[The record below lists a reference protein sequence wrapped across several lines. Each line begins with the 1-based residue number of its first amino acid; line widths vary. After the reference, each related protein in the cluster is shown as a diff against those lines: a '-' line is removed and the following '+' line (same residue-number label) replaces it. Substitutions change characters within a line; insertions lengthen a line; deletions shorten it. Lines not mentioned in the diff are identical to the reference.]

1 MLDTATAHGLTSNA
15 RTDGYYEF
23 IPFHGDARFAAWQKA
38 SRLEVAASRQHIEA
52 MLKQPDY
59 QAFAKEVE
67 KQNL

>member
-1 MLDTATAHGLTSNA
+1 MLDTATAHGLTSNT

-23 IPFHGDARFAAWQKA
+23 LPFRGGVRFDAWQKT
-38 SRLEVAASRQHIEA
+38 SRARVAVMRQHIRE